1 LDAISRPMAA
11 GPLQG
16 NPWGSQY
23 ARFSN
28 GDKEPGI
35 SAPYFP
41 TSGEKTG
48 PGKRRGLWLLSGTY
62 QLSRSPHWNCR
73 GSKAALGAPA
83 GVYKLFPSAT
93 LNRLMKLNMSTI
105 PSSLAL
111 SLKLIVL
118 AIRISVKTVLGRVPA
133 FRPRLPFN
141 VPLNTPS

>member
-1 LDAISRPMAA
+1 MERLAPWPGPPAGLLFWYLCCRTPPAPQTQRPESTDSNASSNTPSATAGDHHTFILDAISRPMAA

-48 PGKRRGLWLLSGTY
+48 PGKR
-62 QLSRSPHWNCR
+62 
-73 GSKAALGAPA
+73 
-83 GVYKLFPSAT
+83 
-93 LNRLMKLNMSTI
+93 
-105 PSSLAL
+105 
-111 SLKLIVL
+111 
-118 AIRISVKTVLGRVPA
+118 
-133 FRPRLPFN
+133 
-141 VPLNTPS
+141 